1 MKLNYFSF
9 NNYSSS
15 IVTQSLQAAAPFL
28 TGSNA
33 KYWAG
38 KGNNYGLIAG
48 YDWVPSSGSLKL
60 VEFNT
65 NIQTP
70 PEPNFL
76 DSAVTWWKANNYDTI
91 VLVTR
96 NEEGNVQPPLGI
108 VGDITAS
115 LQSDGL
121 TSSIYVQDEYPA
133 AVPDFD
139 VPNTTF
145 VLRFGFDSAS
155 PIDYLASDKREF
167 RNFASSSGIE
177 SLMPRKIADLP
188 TTFSNGVGVPDVLIK
203 DPTEDNQTL
212 LMNWFQFYD
221 ITDDNRNYLLSQS
234 YCEEFILPDLNYN
247 GAYYSE
253 VRGIVMLTPQEN
265 IFLQPRG
272 SITADTNV
280 TQTQLPCYILSG
292 DSGSYATTTIIRR
305 GAMTGSQVL
314 VSDDSHTNIENVVTG
329 SFLKV
334 RNISGL
340 PDESDGYA
348 NKCGNYR
355 WKLWETSSLSIPSQS
370 NVEVINNWS
379 DSFTDSYTVINGDK
393 KFGTFTNLLTSG
405 SENKWKFKPTIELSV
420 GDYLA
425 GEDGQPLKI
434 TSVSVV
440 SSSTQVFPL
449 CELNVEPQD
458 YYYANGVILHN
469 AACVQNQWVSTTYY
483 AQYDEVFWPYTW
495 GSAVRC
501 NYYSNA
507 DMNLNHEPTYNESKG
522 TITSCNS
529 DSWWISKGTCDI
541 V

>member
-1 MKLNYFSF
+1 MELNYFNF

-15 IVTQSLQAAAPFL
+15 IATQSLQAAAPFL

-38 KGNNYGLIAG
+38 KSNNCGVIAG
-48 YDWVPSSGSLKL
+48 YDWIPSSGSLKL
-60 VEFNT
+60 IEFNT

-70 PEPNFL
+70 PETNFL

-96 NEEGNVQPPLGI
+96 NETGNVQPPLNI

-115 LQSDGL
+115 LAGNGL

-133 AVPDFD
+133 VVPDFD

-167 RNFASSSGIE
+167 RNFTTGSGLE
-177 SLMPRKIADLP
+177 SLMPRKMADLP

-212 LMNWFQFYD
+212 LMNYFQFYD
-221 ITDDNRNYLLSQS
+221 ITDDNKNYLLSQS
-234 YCEEFILPDLNYN
+234 YCEEFIQPDLNYN

-253 VRGIVMLTPQEN
+253 VRGVVMLTPQEN

-272 SITADTNV
+272 SITADTNIF
-280 TQTQLPCYILSG
+280 QTNLPCYILSA
-292 DSGSYATTTIIRR
+292 DSGSYTTTTITRR
-305 GAMTGSQVL
+305 GPMTGSQVL
-314 VSDDSHTNIENVVTG
+314 MSDDSHTNIENVVTG

-340 PDESDGYA
+340 PDEGF
-348 NKCGNYR
+348 KCGASGWR
-355 WKLWETSSLSIPSQS
+355 LWETASLSIPSQS
-370 NVEVINNWS
+370 NVEVIDTWS
-379 DSFTDSYTVINGDK
+379 ELFTDSYTVINGDK
-393 KFGTFTNLLTSG
+393 KFGTFTYLFTSG
-405 SENKWKFKPTIELSV
+405 SENNWKFKPSIELSV

-425 GEDGQPLKI
+425 DEDGQPLKI

-440 SSSTQVFPL
+440 SSSTEVFPIG
-449 CELNVEPQD
+449 ELNVEPQD
-458 YYYANGVILHN
+458 YYYANGVITHN
-469 AACVQNQWVSTTYY
+469 IACEGDLWIYSTIYV
-483 AQYDEVFWPYTW
+483 QYDEVFWPSVMGT
-495 GSAVRC
+495 C
-501 NYYSNA
+501 CHYYSPGGGMQS
-507 DMNLNHEPTYNESKG
+507 MNEPQYTTSKG
-522 TITSCNS
+522 AVSSCIS
-529 DSWWISKGTCDI
+529 DSYWEQKGLCTGTS
-541 V
+541 

>member
-1 MKLNYFSF
+1 MELNYFNF

-15 IVTQSLQAAAPFL
+15 IVTQSLQTAVPFL

-33 KYWAG
+33 QYWAG
-38 KGNNYGLIAG
+38 KGNNCGVIAG

-60 VEFNT
+60 IEFNT
-65 NIQTP
+65 NIRTP

-76 DSAVTWWKANNYDTI
+76 DNAVTWWKANNYDTI

-96 NEEGNVQPPLGI
+96 DETGNGLDNVMPPLSI

-115 LQSDGL
+115 LASDGFS
-121 TSSIYVQDEYPA
+121 SSIYVQDQWPA
-133 AVPDFD
+133 PNPNFD

-177 SLMPRKIADLP
+177 SLMPRKMVNLP
-188 TTFSNGVGVPDVLIK
+188 DGFSNGVGVPDVLIK
-203 DPTEDNQTL
+203 DPTEDYQTL
-212 LMNWFQFYD
+212 LMNYFQFYD
-221 ITDDNRNYLLSQS
+221 ITDDNKNYLLSQS

-253 VRGIVMLTPQEN
+253 VRSVVMLTPQEN

-280 TQTQLPCYILSG
+280 FQTQLPCYILSA
-292 DSGSYATTTIIRR
+292 DSGSYTTTNITRK

-314 VSDDSHTNIENVVTG
+314 MSDDSHINIENVVTG
-329 SFLKV
+329 SFLKI
-334 RNISGL
+334 RNISDL
-340 PDESDGYA
+340 PDEAG
-348 NKCGNYR
+348 CGNYR
-355 WKLWETSSLSIPSQS
+355 WRSWSTSSLSIPSQS
-370 NVEVINNWS
+370 NVEVTEKWA
-379 DSFTDSYTVINGDK
+379 DRYTDSYTVINGDK
-393 KFGTFTNLLTSG
+393 KFGTFTYLFTSG
-405 SENKWKFKPTIELSV
+405 SENNWKFKPSIELSV

-434 TSVSVV
+434 TSFSVV
-440 SSSTQVFPL
+440 SSSTQVFPI

-458 YYYANGVILHN
+458 YYYADGVIMHN
-469 AACVQNQWVSTTYY
+469 AACNGNLWEITQPYMK
-483 AQYDEVFWPYTW
+483 DEVVFWPNAMT
-495 GSAVRC
+495 SC
-501 NYYSNA
+501 HYYSAA
-507 DMNLNHEPTYNESKG
+507 DMNAGNTPQYTTSKG
-522 TITSCNS
+522 NVTGCTS
-529 DSWWISKGTCDI
+529 DSWWTSKGLCD

>member
-1 MKLNYFSF
+1 MEVNYFSF

-15 IVTQSLQAAAPFL
+15 IATQSLQAAAPFL
-28 TGSNA
+28 TGSNPE
-33 KYWAG
+33 YWTG
-38 KGNNYGLIAG
+38 KGDNHGVICS

-60 VEFNT
+60 IEFNT

-70 PEPNFL
+70 PEVNFL
-76 DSAVTWWKANNYDTI
+76 TYAIDWWKANNYDTI

-96 NEEGNVQPPLGI
+96 DEAGNVMPSLNI

-115 LQSDGL
+115 LASEGF
-121 TSSIYVQDEYPA
+121 TSSIYVQDPYPTP
-133 AVPDFD
+133 VPDFD
-139 VPNTTF
+139 VPDNVF
-145 VLRFGFDSAS
+145 ILRFGFDSAS
-155 PIDYLASDKREF
+155 PIDYLASDKTEF
-167 RNFASSSGIE
+167 RNFASSSGID
-177 SLMPRKIADLP
+177 SLMPRKMADLP

-212 LMNWFQFYD
+212 IMNYFQFYD
-221 ITDDNRNYLLSQS
+221 ITDDNKNYLLSQS

-253 VRGIVMLTPQEN
+253 VRSVVMLTPQEN

-280 TQTQLPCYILSG
+280 FQTQLPCYILSA
-292 DSGSYATTTIIRR
+292 DTGSYTTTTITRR
-305 GAMTGSQVL
+305 GAITGSQVL
-314 VSDDSHTNIENVVTG
+314 MSDDSYTNIENVVTG

-348 NKCGNYR
+348 NKCGNYL

-370 NVEVINNWS
+370 NVEVTEKWA
-379 DSFTDSYTVINGDK
+379 DRYTDSYTVINGDK

-405 SENKWKFKPTIELSV
+405 SENKWKFKPSIELSV

-434 TSVSVV
+434 TSFSVV
-440 SSSTQVFPL
+440 SSSTQVFPIS
-449 CELNVEPQD
+449 ELNVEPQD
-458 YYYANGVILHN
+458 YYYANGVITHN
-469 AACVQNQWVSTTYY
+469 VACLGTLWMGIVSY
-483 AQYDEVFWPYTW
+483 AIYAEVIWPEAMT
-495 GSAVRC
+495 SC
-501 NYYSNA
+501 HFYSNYNSNA
-507 DMNLNHEPTYNESKG
+507 GNEPSYGTSKG
-522 TITSCNS
+522 IVTICIPSGAWT
-529 DSWWISKGTCDI
+529 SKGLCTYMAPM
-541 V
+541 

>member
-1 MKLNYFSF
+1 MKLNYFNF

-15 IVTQSLQAAAPFL
+15 IATQSLQAAAPFL
-28 TGSNA
+28 TGSNPE
-33 KYWAG
+33 YWAG
-38 KGNNYGLIAG
+38 KGDNYGVIAG

-60 VEFNT
+60 LELNT

-96 NEEGNVQPPLGI
+96 NEEGIVMPPLNL

-133 AVPDFD
+133 AVPNFD

-177 SLMPRKIADLP
+177 SLMPRRMADLP
-188 TTFSNGVGVPDVLIK
+188 DGFSNGVGVPDVLIK
-203 DPTEDNQTL
+203 DPTVDYQTL
-212 LMNWFQFYD
+212 LMNSFQFYD
-221 ITDDNRNYLLSQS
+221 ITDDNKNYLLSQS
-234 YCEEFILPDLNYN
+234 YCEEFIQSDLNYN

-253 VRGIVMLTPQEN
+253 VRGVVMLTPQEN
-265 IFLQPRG
+265 IFLQPRN
-272 SITADTNV
+272 SIVADTNIS
-280 TQTQLPCYILSG
+280 QTQLPCYILSG
-292 DSGSYATTTIIRR
+292 DSGSYATTIITRM

-314 VSDDSHTNIENVVTG
+314 MSDDHHSHSYTNIENVVTG
-329 SFLKV
+329 SFLKI
-334 RNISGL
+334 RNIIGL
-340 PDESDGYA
+340 PDEGF
-348 NKCGNYR
+348 KCGSTTWRN
-355 WKLWETSSLSIPSQS
+355 WETSSLLVPSQS

-393 KFGTFTNLLTSG
+393 KFGTFSYFFTSG
-405 SENKWKFKPTIELSV
+405 SENKWKFKPTIELLV
-420 GDYLA
+420 GDYLV

-440 SSSTQVFPL
+440 SSSTQLFPIND
-449 CELNVEPQD
+449 LNVEPQD
-458 YYYANGVILHN
+458 YFYVNGVIMHN
-469 AACVQNQWVSTTYY
+469 APCNGSLYQNLTTYV
-483 AQYDEVFWPYTW
+483 QYDEVSWPNTSPRCHYYCHNSMGSYTNQP
-495 GSAVRC
+495 G
-501 NYYSNA
+501 Y
-507 DMNLNHEPTYNESKG
+507 TTTKG
-522 TITSCNS
+522 TVTGCNS
-529 DSWWISKGTCDI
+529 DSYWTSKGTCG
-541 V
+541 

>member
-15 IVTQSLQAAAPFL
+15 IATQSLQVAAPFL

-33 KYWAG
+33 QYWAG
-38 KGNNYGLIAG
+38 KGNNYGVIAG

-60 VEFNT
+60 IEFNT

-70 PEPNFL
+70 PETNFL

-91 VLVTR
+91 VLVIR
-96 NEEGNVQPPLGI
+96 NEVGNVIPPLNI

-167 RNFASSSGIE
+167 RNFASSSGFE
-177 SLMPRKIADLP
+177 SLMPRKMVDLP
-188 TTFSNGVGVPDVLIK
+188 DGFSNGVGVPDVLIK
-203 DPTEDNQTL
+203 DPTEDYQTL
-212 LMNWFQFYD
+212 LMNYFQFYD
-221 ITDDNRNYLLSQS
+221 ITDDNKNYLLSQS
-234 YCEEFILPDLNYN
+234 YCEEFIQPDNNYN

-253 VRGIVMLTPQEN
+253 VRSVVMLTPQEN

-272 SITADTNV
+272 AITADVNIF
-280 TQTQLPCYILSG
+280 QTQLPCYILSG
-292 DSGSYATTTIIRR
+292 DSGSYTTTIITRK

-314 VSDDSHTNIENVVTG
+314 MSDDSHTNIENVVTG
-329 SFLKV
+329 SFLKI

-340 PDESDGYA
+340 PDESDGYS
-348 NKCGNYR
+348 NRCGNYL
-355 WKLWETSSLSIPSQS
+355 WKTWNTSSLSIPSQS
-370 NVEVINNWS
+370 NVEVIDTWS
-379 DSFTDSYTVINGDK
+379 ELFTDSYTVINGDK
-393 KFGTFTNLLTSG
+393 KFGIFTNLLASG
-405 SENKWKFKPTIELSV
+405 DTLIWNFKPTIELSI

-425 GEDGQPLKI
+425 DEDGQELEI
-434 TSVSVV
+434 TSISVV
-440 SSSTQVFPL
+440 SSSTEVFPIS
-449 CELNVEPQD
+449 ELNVEPQD
-458 YYYANGVILHN
+458 YYYANGVLVHN
-469 AACVQNQWVSTTYY
+469 VGCQGNLWNDLAEYTQY
-483 AQYDEVFWPYTW
+483 AEVMWPS
-495 GSAVRC
+495 GINIC
-501 NYYSNA
+501 HYYSAYAGVNA
-507 DMNLNHEPTYNESKG
+507 NHEPTYDTSKG
-522 TITSCNS
+522 NITLCLNTTY
-529 DSWWISKGTCDI
+529 WTGKGVCSN

>member
-38 KGNNYGLIAG
+38 KGNNYGVIAG

-76 DSAVTWWKANNYDTI
+76 DNAVTWWKANNYDTI

-96 NEEGNVQPPLGI
+96 NEEGNVMPPLNI
-108 VGDITAS
+108 VGNITAS

-133 AVPDFD
+133 VVPDFD

-167 RNFASSSGIE
+167 RNFTTGSGLE

-188 TTFSNGVGVPDVLIK
+188 TVFSNGVGVPDVLIK

-212 LMNWFQFYD
+212 VMNWFQFYD
-221 ITDDNRNYLLSQS
+221 ITDDNKNYLLSQS

-253 VRGIVMLTPQEN
+253 VRSVVMLTPQEN
-265 IFLQPRG
+265 IYLQPRG
-272 SITADTNV
+272 SIIADTNV

-292 DSGSYATTTIIRR
+292 DSGSYATTIITRR

-314 VSDDSHTNIENVVTG
+314 MSDDSHTNIENVVTG

-379 DSFTDSYTVINGDK
+379 DSFTDSYTVINSDK

-440 SSSTQVFPL
+440 SSSTQVFPIS
-449 CELNVEPQD
+449 ELNVEPQD
-458 YYYANGVILHN
+458 YYYANGVIVHN
-469 AACVQNQWVSTTYY
+469 AACVSNYWATATYY
-483 AQYDEVFWPYTW
+483 VEYDEVFWPATW
-495 GSAVRC
+495 GSVGRC
-501 NYYSNA
+501 HYYSNA
-507 DMNLNHEPTYNESKG
+507 NMNQGHTPGYTESKG
-522 TITSCNS
+522 TITGCTT
-529 DSWWISKGTCDI
+529 DSWWISKGLCD
-541 V
+541 VV

>member
-28 TGSNA
+28 TGSNPE
-33 KYWAG
+33 YWSG
-38 KGNNYGLIAG
+38 KGDNYGVIAG

-60 VEFNT
+60 LELNT

-70 PEPNFL
+70 PETNFL

-96 NEEGNVQPPLGI
+96 NEEGTVIPSLNL

-115 LQSDGL
+115 LDIDGF
-121 TSSIYVQDEYPA
+121 TSSIYVQPSYPTP
-133 AVPDFD
+133 VPDFD

-177 SLMPRKIADLP
+177 SLMPRKMADLP
-188 TTFSNGVGVPDVLIK
+188 DGFSNGVGVPDVLIK
-203 DPTEDNQTL
+203 DPTVDYQTL
-212 LMNWFQFYD
+212 LMNSFQFYD
-221 ITDDNRNYLLSQS
+221 ITDDNKNYLLSQS

-253 VRGIVMLTPQEN
+253 VRGIMMLTPQEN
-265 IFLQPRG
+265 IFLQPRNP
-272 SITADTNV
+272 ITADVNV
-280 TQTQLPCYILSG
+280 FQTQLPCYILSA
-292 DSGSYATTTIIRR
+292 DSGSYTTTTITRK

-314 VSDDSHTNIENVVTG
+314 MSDDSYTNIENVVTG

-348 NKCGNYR
+348 NKCGNYL

-370 NVEVINNWS
+370 NVEVTEKWA
-379 DSFTDSYTVINGDK
+379 DRYTDSYTVINGDK

-434 TSVSVV
+434 TSFSVV
-440 SSSTQVFPL
+440 SSSTQVFPIH
-449 CELNVEPQD
+449 ELNVEPQD
-458 YYYANGVILHN
+458 YYYANGVIMHN
-469 AACVQNQWVSTTYY
+469 VACAAPPWLNWISYGYSWTVHH
-483 AQYDEVFWPYTW
+483 P
-495 GSAVRC
+495 SAPTAC
-501 NYYSNA
+501 YYYSAQSN
-507 DMNLNHEPTYNESKG
+507 NFNHAPSYTTLKG
-522 TITSCNS
+522 SIVCNNT
-529 DSWWISKGTCDI
+529 SWWISKGICTNSM
-541 V
+541 

>member
-15 IVTQSLQAAAPFL
+15 IATQSLQAAAPFL

-33 KYWAG
+33 QYWAG
-38 KGNNYGLIAG
+38 KSNNYGVIAG

-60 VEFNT
+60 IEFNI

-70 PEPNFL
+70 PETNFL

-96 NEEGNVQPPLGI
+96 NEEGNVIPPLNI

-115 LQSDGL
+115 LQSSGL

-167 RNFASSSGIE
+167 RNFASSSGFE

-188 TTFSNGVGVPDVLIK
+188 TVFSNGVGVPDVLIK

-212 LMNWFQFYD
+212 VMNWFQFYD
-221 ITDDNRNYLLSQS
+221 ITDDNKDYLLSQS

-253 VRGIVMLTPQEN
+253 VRSVVMLTPQEN

-272 SITADTNV
+272 SITADPNV
-280 TQTQLPCYILSG
+280 FQTQLPCYILSG
-292 DSGSYATTTIIRR
+292 DSGSYTVTNITRR

-314 VSDDSHTNIENVVTG
+314 MSDDSHINIENVVTG

-348 NKCGNYR
+348 NKCGNYL

-370 NVEVINNWS
+370 NVEVIDTWS
-379 DSFTDSYTVINGDK
+379 NLFTDSYTVINGDK

-405 SENKWKFKPTIELSV
+405 DNLIWKFRPTIELSV

-425 GEDGQPLKI
+425 DEDGQELEI
-434 TSVSVV
+434 TSISVV
-440 SSSTQVFPL
+440 SSSTGVFPIT
-449 CELNVEPQD
+449 ELNVEPQD

-469 AACVQNQWVSTTYY
+469 GPCLGTVWSSMSTYAIYAEVTHPGSSTACH
-483 AQYDEVFWPYTW
+483 
-495 GSAVRC
+495 
-501 NYYSNA
+501 YYSAMGSN
-507 DMNLNHEPTYNESKG
+507 MGNTPTYNTSKG
-522 TITSCNS
+522 TVSSCNTTS
-529 DSWWISKGTCDI
+529 FWISKGVCDAAS
-541 V
+541 

>member
-1 MKLNYFSF
+1 MKLNYFRF

-15 IVTQSLQAAAPFL
+15 IATQSLQAAAPFL

-33 KYWAG
+33 QYWAG
-38 KGNNYGLIAG
+38 KGNNCGVIAG

-60 VEFNT
+60 IEFNT

-96 NEEGNVQPPLGI
+96 NEEENVQPPLGI

-115 LQSDGL
+115 LASSGL

-133 AVPDFD
+133 VVPDFD

-167 RNFASSSGIE
+167 RNFASSSGFE

-188 TTFSNGVGVPDVLIK
+188 TVFSNGVGVPDVLIK

-212 LMNWFQFYD
+212 VMNWFQFYD
-221 ITDDNRNYLLSQS
+221 ITDDNKDYLLSQS

-253 VRGIVMLTPQEN
+253 LRGVVMLTPQEN

-292 DSGSYATTTIIRR
+292 DSGSYATTIITRR

-314 VSDDSHTNIENVVTG
+314 MSDDSHTNIENVVTG

-440 SSSTQVFPL
+440 SSSTEVFPIT
-449 CELNVEPQD
+449 ELNVEPQD
-458 YYYANGVILHN
+458 YYYANGVIVHN
-469 AACVQNQWVSTTYY
+469 AACVSNYWVSATYY
-483 AQYDEVFWPYTW
+483 VEYDEVFWPFTW
-495 GSAVRC
+495 GSAGRC
-501 NYYSNA
+501 HYYSNA
-507 DMNLNHEPTYNESKG
+507 NMNQGHTPGYTESKG
-522 TITSCNS
+522 TITACTT
-529 DSWWISKGTCDI
+529 DSWWIAKGLCD
-541 V
+541 VA

>member
-28 TGSNA
+28 TGSNPE
-33 KYWAG
+33 YWSG
-38 KGNNYGLIAG
+38 KGDNYGVIAG

-60 VEFNT
+60 LELNT

-70 PEPNFL
+70 PETNFL

-96 NEEGNVQPPLGI
+96 NEEGTVMPPLEL

-115 LQSDGL
+115 LDIDGF
-121 TSSIYVQDEYPA
+121 TSSIYVQPSYPTP
-133 AVPDFD
+133 VPDFD

-177 SLMPRKIADLP
+177 SLMPRKMADLP
-188 TTFSNGVGVPDVLIK
+188 DGFSNGVGVPDVLIK
-203 DPTEDNQTL
+203 DPTVDYQTL
-212 LMNWFQFYD
+212 LMNSFQFYD
-221 ITDDNRNYLLSQS
+221 ITDDNKDYLLSQS
-234 YCEEFILPDLNYN
+234 YCEEFIQPDLNYN

-272 SITADTNV
+272 SITADVNV
-280 TQTQLPCYILSG
+280 FQTQLPHYILSG
-292 DSGSYATTTIIRR
+292 DSGSYATTTITRK

-314 VSDDSHTNIENVVTG
+314 MSDDSYTNIENVVTG

-348 NKCGNYR
+348 NKCGNYL

-370 NVEVINNWS
+370 NVEVTEKWA
-379 DSFTDSYTVINGDK
+379 DRYTDSYTVINGDK

-434 TSVSVV
+434 TSFSVV
-440 SSSTQVFPL
+440 SSSTQVFPIS
-449 CELNVEPQD
+449 EINVEPQD
-458 YYYANGVILHN
+458 YYYANGVLIHN
-469 AACVQNQWVSTTYY
+469 VACQGEIWKSNTTYAIY
-483 AQYDEVFWPYTW
+483 NEVFYP
-495 GSAVRC
+495 SAATTC
-501 NYYSNA
+501 HYSSGMSGNQGHA
-507 DMNLNHEPTYNESKG
+507 PSYSTSKG
-522 TITSCNS
+522 TVTGCFNS
-529 DSWWISKGTCDI
+529 MWWTSKGICT
-541 V
+541 VSV

>member
-1 MKLNYFSF
+1 MKLNYFNF

-15 IVTQSLQAAAPFL
+15 IATQSLQAAAPFL
-28 TGSNA
+28 TGSNPE
-33 KYWAG
+33 YWTG
-38 KGNNYGLIAG
+38 KGNNHGVIAG

-60 VEFNT
+60 LELNT

-70 PEPNFL
+70 PETNFL

-96 NEEGNVQPPLGI
+96 NEEGTVIPSLNL

-115 LQSDGL
+115 LDIDGF
-121 TSSIYVQDEYPA
+121 TSSIYVQPSYPTP
-133 AVPDFD
+133 VPDFD

-177 SLMPRKIADLP
+177 SLMPRKMADLP
-188 TTFSNGVGVPDVLIK
+188 DGFSNGVGVPDVLIK
-203 DPTEDNQTL
+203 DPTVDYQTL
-212 LMNWFQFYD
+212 LMNSFQFYD
-221 ITDDNRNYLLSQS
+221 ITDDNKNYLLSQS

-253 VRGIVMLTPQEN
+253 VRGIMMLTPQEN
-265 IFLQPRG
+265 IFLQPRNP
-272 SITADTNV
+272 ITADVNV
-280 TQTQLPCYILSG
+280 FQTHLPHYILSG
-292 DSGSYATTTIIRR
+292 DSGSYTTTTITRK
-305 GAMTGSQVL
+305 GAISGSQVL
-314 VSDDSHTNIENVVTG
+314 MSDNSYTNIENVVTG
-329 SFLKV
+329 SFLKI

-348 NKCGNYR
+348 NKCGNYL

-370 NVEVINNWS
+370 NVEVTEKWA
-379 DSFTDSYTVINGDK
+379 DRYTDSYTVINGDK

-434 TSVSVV
+434 TSFSVV
-440 SSSTQVFPL
+440 SSSTQVFPIS
-449 CELNVEPQD
+449 EINVEPQD
-458 YYYANGVILHN
+458 YYYANGVLIHN
-469 AACVQNQWVSTTYY
+469 VACQGEIWKSNTTYAIY
-483 AQYDEVFWPYTW
+483 NEVFYP
-495 GSAVRC
+495 SAATTC
-501 NYYSNA
+501 HYSSGMSGNQGHA
-507 DMNLNHEPTYNESKG
+507 PSYSTSKG
-522 TITSCNS
+522 TVTGCFNS
-529 DSWWISKGTCDI
+529 MWWTSKGICT
-541 V
+541 VSV

>member
-1 MKLNYFSF
+1 MELNYFNF

-15 IVTQSLQAAAPFL
+15 IATQSLQAAAPFL

-38 KGNNYGLIAG
+38 KSNNCGVIAG
-48 YDWVPSSGSLKL
+48 YDWIPSSGSLKL
-60 VEFNT
+60 IEFNT

-70 PEPNFL
+70 PETNFL

-96 NEEGNVQPPLGI
+96 NETGNVQPPLNI

-115 LQSDGL
+115 LAGNGL

-133 AVPDFD
+133 VVPDFD
-139 VPNTTF
+139 VSNTTF

-167 RNFASSSGIE
+167 RNFTTGSGLE
-177 SLMPRKIADLP
+177 SLMPRKMADLP

-212 LMNWFQFYD
+212 LMNYFQFYD
-221 ITDDNRNYLLSQS
+221 ITDDNKNYLLSQS
-234 YCEEFILPDLNYN
+234 YCEEFIQPDLNYN

-253 VRGIVMLTPQEN
+253 VRGVVMLTPQEN
-265 IFLQPRG
+265 IFLQPRS

-280 TQTQLPCYILSG
+280 FQTNLPCYILSA
-292 DSGSYATTTIIRR
+292 DSGSYSTTTITRR
-305 GAMTGSQVL
+305 GPMTGSQVL
-314 VSDDSHTNIENVVTG
+314 MSDDSHTNIENVVTG

-340 PDESDGYA
+340 PDEGF
-348 NKCGNYR
+348 KCGASGWR
-355 WKLWETSSLSIPSQS
+355 LWETASLSIPSQS
-370 NVEVINNWS
+370 NVEVIDNWS
-379 DSFTDSYTVINGDK
+379 DLFTDSYTVINGDK

-405 SENKWKFKPTIELSV
+405 SENKWKFKPSIELSV

-425 GEDGQPLKI
+425 DEDGQELEI
-434 TSVSVV
+434 TSISVV
-440 SSSTQVFPL
+440 SSSTQVFPIS
-449 CELNVEPQD
+449 ELNVEPQD

-469 AACVQNQWVSTTYY
+469 AGCNGNMWGPTTTY
-483 AQYDEVFWPYTW
+483 AAYDEVIWPQSW
-495 GSAVRC
+495 GSATRC
-501 NYYSNA
+501 HYYSNQ
-507 DMNLNHEPTYNESKG
+507 DMNLNHEPTYNSSKG

-529 DSWWISKGTCDI
+529 DAWWQAKGTCDI
-541 V
+541 S

>member
-1 MKLNYFSF
+1 MELNYFNF

-15 IVTQSLQAAAPFL
+15 IATQSLQAAAPFL

-38 KGNNYGLIAG
+38 KSNNCGVIAG
-48 YDWVPSSGSLKL
+48 YDWIPSSGSLKL
-60 VEFNT
+60 IEFNT

-70 PEPNFL
+70 PETNFL

-96 NEEGNVQPPLGI
+96 NETGNVQPPLNI

-115 LQSDGL
+115 LAGNGL

-133 AVPDFD
+133 VVPDFD

-167 RNFASSSGIE
+167 RNFTTGSGLE
-177 SLMPRKIADLP
+177 SLMPRKMADLP

-212 LMNWFQFYD
+212 LMNYFQFYD
-221 ITDDNRNYLLSQS
+221 ITDDNKNYLLSQS

-253 VRGIVMLTPQEN
+253 VRSIVMLTPQEN
-265 IFLQPRG
+265 IYLQPHG

-280 TQTQLPCYILSG
+280 FQTNLPCYILTG
-292 DSGSYATTTIIRR
+292 DSGSYTTTIITRK

-314 VSDDSHTNIENVVTG
+314 MSDDSHTNIENVVTG
-329 SFLKV
+329 SFLKI

-340 PDESDGYA
+340 PDEGF
-348 NKCGNYR
+348 KCGANG
-355 WKLWETSSLSIPSQS
+355 WKLYSTSSLSIPSQS
-370 NVEVINNWS
+370 NVEVIDNWS
-379 DSFTDSYTVINGDK
+379 DLFTDSYTVINGDK
-393 KFGTFTNLLTSG
+393 KFGTFTYLFTSG
-405 SENKWKFKPTIELSV
+405 SENNWKFKPSIELSV

-425 GEDGQPLKI
+425 DEDGQPLKI

-440 SSSTQVFPL
+440 SSSTEVFPIG
-449 CELNVEPQD
+449 ELNVEPQD
-458 YYYANGVILHN
+458 YYYANGVITHN
-469 AACVQNQWVSTTYY
+469 IACEGDLWIYSTIYV
-483 AQYDEVFWPYTW
+483 QYDEVFWPSVMGT
-495 GSAVRC
+495 C
-501 NYYSNA
+501 CHYYSPGGGMQS
-507 DMNLNHEPTYNESKG
+507 MNEPQYTTSKG
-522 TITSCNS
+522 AVSSCIS
-529 DSWWISKGTCDI
+529 DSYWEQKGLCTGTS
-541 V
+541 

>member
-15 IVTQSLQAAAPFL
+15 IATQSLQAAAPFL

-33 KYWAG
+33 QYWAG
-38 KGNNYGLIAG
+38 KGDNYGVIVG

-60 VEFNT
+60 LELNT

-70 PEPNFL
+70 PETNFL

-96 NEEGNVQPPLGI
+96 DESNSVIPDLVT

-115 LQSDGL
+115 LMSEGF
-121 TSSIYVQDEYPA
+121 TSSIYVQDPFPIP
-133 AVPDFD
+133 VPDFD

-177 SLMPRKIADLP
+177 SLMPRKMVNLP
-188 TTFSNGVGVPDVLIK
+188 DGFSNGVGVPDVIIK
-203 DPTEDNQTL
+203 DPTEDYQTL
-212 LMNWFQFYD
+212 LMNSFQFYD
-221 ITDDNRNYLLSQS
+221 ITDDNKNYLLSQS

-253 VRGIVMLTPQEN
+253 LRGVMMLTPQEN

-272 SITADTNV
+272 PITADVNIFQTN
-280 TQTQLPCYILSG
+280 LPCYILSG
-292 DSGSYATTTIIRR
+292 DSGSYSTATITRR

-314 VSDDSHTNIENVVTG
+314 MSDDSYTNIENVVTG

-340 PDESDGYA
+340 PDEGF
-348 NKCGNYR
+348 KCGANGWR
-355 WKLWETSSLSIPSQS
+355 LWETASLSIPSQS
-370 NVEVINNWS
+370 NVEVIDTWS
-379 DSFTDSYTVINGDK
+379 ELFTDSYTVINGDK
-393 KFGTFTNLLTSG
+393 KFGTFTYLFTSG
-405 SENKWKFKPTIELSV
+405 SENNWKFKPSIELSV

-434 TSVSVV
+434 TSVAVV
-440 SSSTQVFPL
+440 SSSTQVFPI

-458 YYYANGVILHN
+458 YYYANGVITHN
-469 AACVQNQWVSTTYY
+469 VSCEGSLWSWYISY
-483 AQYDEVFWPYTW
+483 NLYDEVSYPST
-495 GSAVRC
+495 SPRC
-501 NYYSNA
+501 HYYSKQSSHMGNT
-507 DMNLNHEPTYNESKG
+507 PTYNTSKG
-522 TITSCNS
+522 IVTFCHTTTY
-529 DSWWISKGTCDI
+529 WIGKGLCG
-541 V
+541 

>member
-15 IVTQSLQAAAPFL
+15 IATQSLQAAAPFL

-33 KYWAG
+33 QYWAG
-38 KGNNYGLIAG
+38 KGNNYGVIAG

-60 VEFNT
+60 IEFNT

-96 NEEGNVQPPLGI
+96 NETGNVQPPLNI

-133 AVPDFD
+133 AVPNFD

-167 RNFASSSGIE
+167 RNFAASSGIE
-177 SLMPRKIADLP
+177 SLMPRKMADLP

-203 DPTEDNQTL
+203 EPTEDNQTL
-212 LMNWFQFYD
+212 LMNYFQFYD
-221 ITDDNRNYLLSQS
+221 ITDDNKNYLLSQS
-234 YCEEFILPDLNYN
+234 YCEEFIQPDNNYN

-253 VRGIVMLTPQEN
+253 VRGVVMLTPQEN

-272 SITADTNV
+272 SIIADVNV
-280 TQTQLPCYILSG
+280 FQTQLPCYILSG
-292 DSGSYATTTIIRR
+292 DSGSYTTTTITRM
-305 GAMTGSQVL
+305 GAITGSQVL
-314 VSDDSHTNIENVVTG
+314 MSDDSYTNIENVVTG
-329 SFLKV
+329 SFLKI
-334 RNISGL
+334 RNIIGL
-340 PDESDGYA
+340 PDEGF
-348 NKCGNYR
+348 KCGSTAWRN
-355 WKLWETSSLSIPSQS
+355 WETSSLSVPSQS
-370 NVEVINNWS
+370 NVEVIDTSFNL
-379 DSFTDSYTVINGDK
+379 FTDSYTVINGDK
-393 KFGTFTNLLTSG
+393 KFGTFSYFFTRG
-405 SENKWKFKPTIELSV
+405 SENKWKFKPSIELLV
-420 GDYLA
+420 GDYLVGEA
-425 GEDGQPLKI
+425 GQELEI
-434 TSVSVV
+434 TSISVV
-440 SSSTQVFPL
+440 SSSTGVFPIT
-449 CELNVEPQD
+449 ELNVEPQD

-469 AACVQNQWVSTTYY
+469 AACVANGWSSTPFYVQYAEVYY
-483 AQYDEVFWPYTW
+483 PITW

-501 NYYSNA
+501 NYYSNIN
-507 DMNLNHEPTYNESKG
+507 MNHNNTPGYTESKG
-522 TITSCNS
+522 TITACTT
-529 DSWWISKGTCDI
+529 DSYWISKGTCNLS
-541 V
+541 